1 MERLQKKLSKLSI
14 DAILSDKDLML
25 MALLLIVL
33 LYEGAELPLVLAIA
47 YVFLF

>member
-1 MERLQKKLSKLSI
+1 MERLQKKLSI

-25 MALLLIVL
+25 MALLIIVL